1 MKLKLLKIA
10 NRALRPLGVQIYHEG
25 LDMESVIRRLAP
37 RASGIGTI
45 IDIGASTGRWS
56 AMAMPYFPDT
66 RFIGV
71 DPLREREPDLLR
83 LKARNPNFDYV
94 LCAAGEQDS
103 AIIKMA
109 VSGDLDGST
118 VGGSDGTVR
127 EVPLHSI
134 DAIVDMKK
142 CTGPFMLKFDTHG
155 FEVPILNGAN
165 KTLQHTKYIV
175 MEVYNYRHI
184 EGTLLF
190 YEMCALLDGMG
201 FRCFNVV
208 DLMQRPLD
216 RSLWQMDFFFARKE
230 DVVFRFD
237 TYRASQCMP

>member
-1 MKLKLLKIA
+1 MKLLLLRIA
-10 NRALRPLGVQIYHEG
+10 NAALRPLGVQIYHEG

-37 RASGIGTI
+37 RAGPIGTV

-56 AMAMPYFPDT
+56 AMAMRYFRRA

-71 DPLREREPDLLR
+71 DPLKEREPDLQR
-83 LKARNPNFDYV
+83 LKASHPNFDYV
-94 LCAAGEQDS
+94 LCAAGEEDS
-103 AIIKMA
+103 AVIDLA
-109 VSGDLDGST
+109 VSSDLDGST
-118 VGGSDGTVR
+118 VGGSDGAVR
-127 EVPLHSI
+127 KVPLHSV
-134 DAIVDMKK
+134 DAIVAMKN

-155 FEVPILNGAN
+155 FEVPILSGA
-165 KTLQHTKYIV
+165 KATLLQTKYIV

-190 YEMCALLDGMG
+190 HEMCTLLDGMG

-216 RSLWQMDFFFARKE
+216 RSLWQMDFFFARK
-230 DVVFRFD
+230 DDPVFQHD
-237 TYRASQCMP
+237 TYSLPQ

>member
-10 NRALRPLGVQIYHEG
+10 NSALRPLGVQIYHEG

-37 RASGIGTI
+37 RAADIGTV

-56 AMAMPYFPDT
+56 AMAMPHLPNA

-71 DPLREREPDLLR
+71 DPLREREPDLQR

-142 CTGPFMLKFDTHG
+142 CNGPFVLKFDTHG
-155 FEVPILNGAN
+155 FEVPILNGAS
-165 KTLQHTKYIV
+165 KTLQQTKYIV

-190 YEMCALLDGMG
+190 HEMCTLLDGMG

-216 RSLWQMDFFFARKE
+216 RSLWQMDFFFARKDDE
-230 DVVFRFD
+230 VFRFD
-237 TYRASQCMP
+237 TYRPS